1 MKVQTI
7 DNPGLGR
14 FELHADE
21 QLAGFATYSVSDGV
35 MTLPH
40 TEVQPRLRGRGLA
53 SILIRD
59 VLGMARQRGL
69 AVLPSCPFVS
79 RYIAEHLEY
88 LPLVP
93 TDQRARFGLDAA
105 ANRRSRST

>member
-7 DNPGLGR
+7 DNAKLGR
-14 FELHADE
+14 FELHVDDE
-21 QLAGFATYSVSDGV
+21 LAGFATYSVSDGV

-53 SILIRD
+53 SILVRD
-59 VLGMARQRGL
+59 ALGMAREQGL
-69 AVLPSCPFVS
+69 AVFPSCPFVS
-79 RYIAEHLEY
+79 QYIAVHREY

-93 TDQRARFGLDAA
+93 ADQRARFGLDTATPG
-105 ANRRSRST
+105 RPRKT